1 MKLTK
6 SRVDALRP
14 TGAERLYWDDELK
27 GFGLRVSPK
36 GRKTFFVQYRSG
48 GRTRRAK
55 IGAMGPVTPDQARLK
70 ARALLGD
77 VATGDDPAEL
87 RRRRRLTPT
96 LSDVCDRFIKE
107 HVEVRLKPKS
117 QINYKQVI
125 RDAIKPAVGAIKISE
140 VTRADISA
148 LHQSYS
154 GRPYQANRILSVLS
168 KLFNLCELW
177 GYRPDGS
184 NPCRL
189 IQRFKETRKERF
201 LSDEEISR
209 LSSVLAEA
217 ETSGDISIYVAAA
230 FRMLLLTGC
239 RLSEIQFL
247 KWECVTR
254 THLVLPDTKT
264 GKRAIPL
271 PDAGRKI
278 LDALPHNPTNPFVF
292 QGEADGKPA
301 VNLEKPWR
309 RIRAKAGID
318 DVRIHDLRHTY
329 ASKAL
334 ASGMSLYMVGQLLG
348 HTQYQTTMRYAH
360 LADAP
365 VRDAANQ
372 VANVLSGIVAE
383 PLIQSAPLRVV
394 K

>member
-1 MKLTK
+1 MT
-6 SRVDALRP
+6 A
-14 TGAERLYWDDELK
+14 
-27 GFGLRVSPK
+27 
-36 GRKTFFVQYRSG
+36 
-48 GRTRRAK
+48 
-55 IGAMGPVTPDQARLK
+55 DQARLK
-70 ARALLGD
+70 ARSLLGD

-96 LSDVCDRFIKE
+96 VAEVCNRFVKE

-117 QINYKQVI
+117 VKEYKRLIQDRI
-125 RDAIKPAVGAIKISE
+125 APALGTFKISE
-140 VTRADISA
+140 VTRADVSA
-148 LHQSYS
+148 LHQAQ
-154 GRPYQANRILSVLS
+154 REHPYQANRILGVLS

-189 IQRFKETRKERF
+189 IQRYKETRKERF
-201 LSDEEISR
+201 LSDEEIAR
-209 LSSVLAEA
+209 LSNVIAEA
-217 ETSGDISIYVAAA
+217 EASGEITVFVAAA

-247 KWECVTR
+247 RWEHVTR
-254 THLVLPDTKT
+254 THLSLPDTKT
-264 GKRAIPL
+264 GKRNIPL
-271 PDAGRKI
+271 PDTGRKI
-278 LDALPHNPTNPFVF
+278 LEMLPRQSDNPFVF
-292 QGEADGKPA
+292 QGSVEGKPA
-301 VNLEKPWR
+301 VDIEKPWR
-309 RIRAKAGID
+309 KLRAKAGLE

-365 VRDAANQ
+365 VRDAANA
-372 VANVLSGIVAE
+372 VATSVQRSMATSSHQ
-383 PLIQSAPLRVV
+383 PTSLRLVE
-394 K
+394 